1 MKKFFI
7 IAMEVAILYLVLRS
21 TFVQYLFKDIHD
33 DLSDWMTDIAQIP
46 HREALDTLRERM
58 VLETNQFTDQQRD
71 YFNKITYSTDQVER
85 FYKLYCVQKD
95 KNPFI
100 YGATLNKFC
109 KEISLLE
116 SKF

>member
-1 MKKFFI
+1 
-7 IAMEVAILYLVLRS
+7 MEIAILYLVLS
-21 TFVQYLFKDIHD
+21 SSFVQYLFSDIHD
-33 DLSDWMTDIAQIP
+33 NLSDWMTHIAQIP
-46 HREALDTLRERM
+46 DRKTLDTLRERM
-58 VLETNQFTDQQRD
+58 VLETDQFSDQQRD

-85 FYKLYCVQKD
+85 FYKLYCLKKD